1 MLPII
6 HGEFGVYAEPELRFT
21 PSGKAVC
28 KIKCIAKDR
37 KKQDGQ
43 WVDGD
48 PLFIDVTVWQRAAE
62 NAAASITK
70 GSTINVVG
78 RLSMRTWEDKEGNKR
93 TSYEVTA
100 DEIGVSIRWNPAIS
114 TTQENPQGSK
124 TLEDDPWSS
133 PPPKTDKPPF

>member
-1 MLPII
+1 MLPTI

-37 KKQDGQ
+37 KKESGQ

-62 NAAASITK
+62 NAAESITK
-70 GSTINVVG
+70 GSTITVVG

-114 TTQENPQGSK
+114 TTQEHPQGK
-124 TLEDDPWSS
+124 PQEDDPWAA
-133 PPPKTDKPPF
+133 PKEEIPF

>member
-1 MLPII
+1 MLPRITM
-6 HGEFGVYAEPELRFT
+6 EAGVFADVELRFT
-21 PSGKAVC
+21 PSGKAVA
-28 KIKCIAKDR
+28 KIRTITKDR
-37 KKQDGQ
+37 KQENGQ

-48 PLFIDVTVWQRAAE
+48 PCFLDVTVWGKAAE
-62 NAAASITK
+62 NAAESITK

-114 TTQENPQGSK
+114 TTQEHPQGK
-124 TLEDDPWSS
+124 PQEDDPWAS
-133 PPPKTDKPPF
+133 PPAKTDEPPF

>member
-62 NAAASITK
+62 NAAESIQK